1 MRSASWR
8 SGSGIAALS
17 SLPFRAIAAT
27 RRVARAFS
35 PCFALSSLLL
45 LAVAAPAALLN
56 APASSAEILP
66 PGCDTTFGGAK
77 STIRVVDAPALVAPG
92 EGLRY
97 RVGTENSSIDS
108 DVTGCDI
115 FDVDVF
121 IRLPGEGGYEFVC
134 NIPSLPLGVGAEC
147 EDDMPYVAEYAD
159 ATGELLL
166 ANVRAIGN
174 KHDRAEDCVIEA
186 PRAGNGPVTE
196 CFDASA
202 TSNIAMVPPT
212 PTPTATP
219 LPTDTPQPPPPPP
232 PRPPAPTGTAVPPSR
247 TPTRVSTV
255 LSSGPVSAATPAVD
269 ISSLPTAGGGL
280 FGLGSG
286 GYLLVAAAI
295 VACAFGGG
303 ALVLRG
309 RRGGG

>member
-1 MRSASWR
+1 MRSASRR
-8 SGSGIAALS
+8 SGSGVAAA
-17 SLPFRAIAAT
+17 SLFSLVAAAAAAIAGI
-27 RRVARAFS
+27 FG
-35 PCFALSSLLL
+35 
-45 LAVAAPAALLN
+45 PAA
-56 APASSAEILP
+56 SFAEILP

-77 STIRVVDAPALVAPG
+77 STIRVVDAPSLVAPG

-97 RVGTENSSIDS
+97 RVGAENSSIDS

-115 FDVDVF
+115 FDVDVS

-147 EDDMPYVAEYAD
+147 EDDIPYVAEYGD
-159 ATGELLL
+159 AIGALLL

-219 LPTDTPQPPPPPP
+219 LATDTPVPPPP
-232 PRPPAPTGTAVPPSR
+232 PRPLAPTGTAAPPTS
-247 TPTRVSTV
+247 TPTLVSNV
-255 LSSGPVSAATPAVD
+255 LSSGPVSVATPSVG

-286 GYLLVAAAI
+286 GYLLLAAAI
-295 VACAFGGG
+295 VVCAVGGG

-309 RRGGG
+309 RRAG